1 MAKALRVQNHILED
15 DTAALVLHH
24 NASLQGI
31 PQDLDL
37 APSLAESS
45 FWRVRPSIESTGTG
59 YPLSPRKDPLQTRS
73 PCHSCCYLL
82 RWLPRHPRKRP
93 CTQRDGQRV
102 PRLLPL
108 PGPLQL
114 RSCSPRECRLLTP
127 KRRPLEAN
135 SPAKTCK

>member
-59 YPLSPRKDPLQTRS
+59 YPLFPK
-73 PCHSCCYLL
+73 
-82 RWLPRHPRKRP
+82 KRP
-93 CTQRDGQRV
+93 AANQVTLPQL
-102 PRLLPL
+102 LLP
-108 PGPLQL
+108 PPVAAAP
-114 RSCSPRECRLLTP
+114 S
-127 KRRPLEAN
+127 
-135 SPAKTCK
+135 